1 MDLEPEL
8 EAVDFFLVFLFYFIP
23 QFSSFS
29 VSSLIQNHHHTS
41 LLAHC
46 HEMLTYKYINIYIY
60 IYIYIYTHT
69 HKYLF
74 KVWKQR
80 ILKTSISLLKLQYIY
95 ILHVHIYCIIL
106 YIIHHKVSFG
116 STCIHVSTLC
126 T

>member
-46 HEMLTYKYINIYIY
+46 HEMLKYIYKYNIYIY
-60 IYIYIYTHT
+60 MCVY
-69 HKYLF
+69 
-74 KVWKQR
+74 V
-80 ILKTSISLLKLQYIY
+80 SI
-95 ILHVHIYCIIL
+95 
-106 YIIHHKVSFG
+106 
-116 STCIHVSTLC
+116 
-126 T
+126 